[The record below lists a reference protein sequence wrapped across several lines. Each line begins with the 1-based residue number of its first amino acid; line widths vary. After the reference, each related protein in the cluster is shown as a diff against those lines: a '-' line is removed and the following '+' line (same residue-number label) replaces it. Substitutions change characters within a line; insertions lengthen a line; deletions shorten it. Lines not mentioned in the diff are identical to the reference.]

1 MNELSLIEKFKVVFD
16 ITKSNIVYPIIII
29 FLLIISFLFITTNK
43 NNAKESKKVY
53 GSLYAI
59 LMIIILI
66 KYATS
71 LKTMIDYMMNHLFIV
86 FYFPNI
92 AVYLTAILI
101 TNIIMWISMFKSSTK
116 TIIKIIN
123 ATIFSIIHYIL
134 LLILGII
141 TTKKIDVF
149 NQKALYANHD
159 IHALIE
165 LSSNIFII
173 WMIFLILYKI
183 IYTYLESKKGQKIY
197 DNQLLAIEQVQK
209 VEKEGTVTINLPKNI
224 KEVRAPYLVKREMS
238 KTRIVYQLPKQ
249 MENTAIYEQMLTL
262 DDYKLLVSLLKE
274 EKEKGVKTILNNQKH
289 TINKEKTE
297 EERLT
302 QKNKQSQPESGL
314 SELMR
319 LYKSTS

>member
-1 MNELSLIEKFKVVFD
+1 MMNELSLIEKFKIVFEL
-16 ITKSNIVYPIIII
+16 TKSNIFYPIIIA
-29 FLLIISFLFITTNK
+29 FLLIISFLFVTTNK

-71 LKTMIDYMMNHLFIV
+71 LKTMTDYMMNNLFIV

-92 AVYLTAILI
+92 AVYLSAIFI
-101 TNIIMWISMFKSSTK
+101 TNIIMWLSMFKSSTK
-116 TIIKIIN
+116 TMIKIIN
-123 ATIFSIIHYIL
+123 ATIFSVIHYIL

-149 NQKALYANHD
+149 NQKALYANHN

-173 WMIFLILYKI
+173 WIIFLILYKI
-183 IYTYLESKKGQKIY
+183 IYTYLESKKEQKIY
-197 DNQLLAIEQVQK
+197 DNQSFITEKVQK
-209 VEKEGTVTINLPKNI
+209 AETERTVTINLPNSITEI
-224 KEVRAPYLVKREMS
+224 KAPYLVKREMS
-238 KTRIVYQLPKQ
+238 KTKIVYQLPKQ

-262 DDYKLLVSLLKE
+262 DDYKLLISLLKE
-274 EKEKGVKTILNNQKH
+274 QKEKGVTTIIKQVNQKREPE
-289 TINKEKTE
+289 IKEKNI
-297 EERLT
+297 
-302 QKNKQSQPESGL
+302 QQNKNNKNENSL
-314 SELMR
+314 SELMK
-319 LYKSTS
+319 LYKSAG